1 MTILWEFVP
10 IIILIILLLIICRIG
25 TILLYLTG
33 MDRPTAQFQ
42 ALSALTGTGFTTRDS
57 EMIVGHEVRR
67 RIVMVLMVLG
77 NAGLVGGVAAIINL
91 FRGQTVNINLLRV
104 TMLLA
109 LIIAVLW
116 IAGRRKL
123 WRWLRDRLQHF
134 LQNRSLFRK
143 STAEELLS
151 IGGGYSVVE
160 IFIQPEDHNI
170 GKRLRNTDY
179 RRRNILVLNIEREGK
194 PLGLPGP
201 DEVILVNDKLLC
213 YGDVESIADSIIQL

>member
-1 MTILWEFVP
+1 MIILWELVP
-10 IIILIILLLIICRIG
+10 IIIIIIILLLVCRIG

-67 RIVMVLMVLG
+67 RIVMALMILG
-77 NAGLVGGVAAIINL
+77 NAGMVGGVAAIINI
-91 FRGQTVNINLLRV
+91 FRDQAVEINLLRV
-104 TMLLA
+104 VVLMT
-109 LIIAVLW
+109 LIVSVLW

-123 WRWLRDRLQHF
+123 WRWLRERLQRF
-134 LQNRSLFRK
+134 LQKRSLFRK

-160 IFIQPEDHNI
+160 IFVQPEDHNI
-170 GKRLRNTDY
+170 GRRLRDTDF
-179 RRRNILVLNIEREGK
+179 RRRNILVLAIERNGK
-194 PLGLPGP
+194 PRGLPGP
-201 DEVILVNDKLLC
+201 DEIIQVNDKLLC
-213 YGDVESIADSIIQL
+213 YGDIESIADSIIQF